1 MMRNQSWP
9 AVAKT
14 CGMMASAGAMFA
26 AVGGVYAGVACAAEG
41 ARGKVDFW
49 NGVYGGLAAGHV
61 VGLRGRSRGL
71 GVGAGACFA
80 AASAAADA
88 AGYKVRGDGGF
99 DDGATPGRIY
109 YPYKN

>member
-1 MMRNQSWP
+1 MARQST
-9 AVAKT
+9 ATT
-14 CGMMASAGAMFA
+14 CHACSHSRLQTDTEADMATSPEADDSADALVVQDDNA
-26 AVGGVYAGVACAAEG
+26 A
-41 ARGKVDFW
+41 D
-49 NGVYGGLAAGHV
+49 
-61 VGLRGRSRGL
+61 
-71 GVGAGACFA
+71 A